1 MAELTP
7 DQKLAAL
14 LAQQGPPARDPAF
27 CAEVMQRVAR
37 RRAWARVGAAAP
49 WAMVAAL
56 LVWALQPVLGPAMPA
71 LADSLL
77 LPAAVL
83 GATAIL
89 VLTSL
94 MAARRLAR

>member
-14 LAQQGPPARDPAF
+14 FAQQAPSTHDPAF
-27 CAEVMQRVAR
+27 CVDVMQRVAL

-49 WAMVAAL
+49 WAMVAGL
-56 LVWALQPVLGPAMPA
+56 LIWALQPVLSPSMPA
-71 LADSLL
+71 LADSLV
-77 LPAAVL
+77 LPAAIL
-83 GATAIL
+83 GGTAIL

>member
-14 LAQQGPPARDPAF
+14 LAQQAPPPRDPVF

-37 RRAWARVGAAAP
+37 RRAWARMGAAAP
-49 WAMVAAL
+49 WTMVAGL
-56 LVWALQPVLGPAMPA
+56 LVWALQPVLGPSMPT
-71 LADSLL
+71 LADSLV
-77 LPAAVL
+77 LPAAIL
-83 GATAIL
+83 GGTAIL
-89 VLTSL
+89 VLFSL

>member
-14 LAQQGPPARDPAF
+14 LAQQAPPPRDPVF

-49 WAMVAAL
+49 WAMVAGL
-56 LVWALQPVLGPAMPA
+56 LVWALQPVVGPSMADMS
-71 LADSLL
+71 DSLV
-77 LPAAVL
+77 LPAAIL
-83 GATAIL
+83 GATAVL
-89 VLTSL
+89 VLASL
-94 MAARRLAR
+94 TAAKRLAR

>member
-14 LAQQGPPARDPAF
+14 FAEQAPPPRDPVF

-37 RRAWARVGAAAP
+37 RRALARGGAAAP
-49 WAMVAAL
+49 WAIVTGL
-56 LVWALQPVLGPAMPA
+56 LEPSMPA
-71 LADSLL
+71 LADSLV
-77 LPAAVL
+77 LPAAIL
-83 GATAIL
+83 GGTAVL
-89 VLTSL
+89 VLFSL

>member
-14 LAQQGPPARDPAF
+14 FAEQAPPARDPVF

-49 WAMVAAL
+49 WAVVAGL
-56 LVWALQPVLGPAMPA
+56 LAWALQPVLGPWMPV
-71 LADSLL
+71 LADSLV

-83 GATAIL
+83 GGTAVL
-89 VLTSL
+89 VLTTL